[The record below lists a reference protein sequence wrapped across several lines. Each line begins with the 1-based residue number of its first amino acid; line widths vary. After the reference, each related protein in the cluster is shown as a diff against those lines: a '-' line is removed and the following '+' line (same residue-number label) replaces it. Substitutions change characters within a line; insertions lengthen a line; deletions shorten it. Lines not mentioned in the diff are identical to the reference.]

1 MTRTEVVDFMKVI
14 KAYYQNFLVEDY
26 VVDEWYKQLSKY
38 EKDDVYEKFEEHLK
52 SDYQTQPPK
61 LHYITKYLKT
71 PEEKEKTKQVP
82 YLVACNLCG
91 KYMTLDEYNE
101 HYDKCLAE
109 EIVYREILREGTDI
123 GRDELKKLSRET
135 LNDIYKKAMARSK
148 KLREQMK
155 RSYQ

>member
-1 MTRTEVVDFMKVI
+1 MTKSEVVDFMKVI

-52 SDYQTQPPK
+52 GDYQTQPPK
-61 LHYITKYLKT
+61 LHYLTKYLKT
-71 PEEKEKTKQVP
+71 PEEKEKSKQVP

-91 KYMTLDEYNE
+91 NFMSLDEYNE
-101 HYDKCLAE
+101 HYDKCLTE

>member
-14 KAYYQNFLVEDY
+14 KAYYQNFIVEDY
-26 VVDEWYKQLSKY
+26 VIDEWYKQLSKY

-52 SDYQTQPPK
+52 GDYQTQPPK
-61 LHYITKYLKT
+61 LHYLTKFLKT
-71 PEEKEKTKQVP
+71 PEEKEKAKKVP

-91 KYMTLDEYNE
+91 KFMSLDEYTE

-109 EIVYREILREGTDI
+109 EVVYREILREGTDI

-135 LNDIYKKAMARSK
+135 LNETYKKAMDRSK
-148 KLREQMK
+148 KIREQLK